1 MMRFWLLPKPM
12 LVSATLFLYLFCTA
26 GAWAAT
32 EIDVF
37 FSGDQAGYIE
47 PCHY

>member
-1 MMRFWLLPKPM
+1 MMNFCPAGKSM
-12 LVSATLFLYLFCTA
+12 LVSVALLLFSFGTA